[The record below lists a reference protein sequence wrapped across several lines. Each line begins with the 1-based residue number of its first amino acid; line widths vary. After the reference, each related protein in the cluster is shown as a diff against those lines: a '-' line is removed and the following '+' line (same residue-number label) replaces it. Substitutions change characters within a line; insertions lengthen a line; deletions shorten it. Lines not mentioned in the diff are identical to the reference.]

1 MANMRLSSRVRAGA
15 RALTT
20 PTRDLH
26 LLEHDD
32 HEEVIMNNH
41 PSPVLSA
48 DLGDSTFSTRTRV
61 HTQPHTHTHKDVSYH
76 ANWVV
81 CVGAGLHAYIHI

>member
-1 MANMRLSSRVRAGA
+1 MANTRLSSRVRAGA

-32 HEEVIMNNH
+32 HEEIIMNNH
-41 PSPVLSA
+41 RLQLGSGPPSFQYLP
-48 DLGDSTFSTRTRV
+48 
-61 HTQPHTHTHKDVSYH
+61 P
-76 ANWVV
+76 NMM
-81 CVGAGLHAYIHI
+81 GAGAWGMVSSPFDQAE